1 MVNIFIVQWM
11 KTCRRTCFNC
21 VDKVEHVSKK
31 CADIAVRKPKTFYR
45 HRSEFYDQPLQRWCT
60 RARKTFTML

>member
-11 KTCRRTCFNC
+11 KTCQGTCFNC

-31 CADIAVRKPKTFYR
+31 RADIAVRKPKTFYR
-45 HRSEFYDQPLQRWCT
+45 HGSKFYDQALLKWRTC
-60 RARKTFTML
+60 AHKTFTIF